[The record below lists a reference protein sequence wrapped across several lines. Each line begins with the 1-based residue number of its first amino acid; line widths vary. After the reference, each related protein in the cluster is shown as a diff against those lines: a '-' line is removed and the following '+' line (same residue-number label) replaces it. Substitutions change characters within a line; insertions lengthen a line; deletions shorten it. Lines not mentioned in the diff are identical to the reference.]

1 MPNVSDWAEAVP
13 MSGVREIFHMIAGRD
28 DILHLEIGQPD
39 FPTPSHIVEA
49 AVESARVGSGYTA
62 SAGMPSLREAIQDKL
77 ASVNGVEVSTDQI
90 IITQGGVQGCAA
102 LLSTVVKPGGEVLI
116 PDPTWPN
123 FEMLVR
129 LHGATPVH
137 YPLDPSASW
146 LPNVRQVESLI
157 TDRTELIILNTPAN
171 PTGSLFPDAMI
182 DEFIAMAK
190 LHDVPI
196 LSDEVYDELIFDGL
210 KPANAFARD
219 DEHVVALYSFSKT
232 YSMTGWRV
240 GYVVAP
246 EWLAPTLSRIQ
257 EPLVSCISTVT
268 QAAAEAAIRGPQE
281 VVGMMRD
288 TYQKRRDV
296 AIDILASGGFQIDP
310 PAGGFYLMVPL
321 EEGADSKQAAFNLID
336 HGVALSPGTA
346 YSKAATNYLRISLAS
361 SDYDLTHGMERVVE
375 WLKASNGGLET
386 VSAGSLTT

>member
-1 MPNVSDWAEAVP
+1 
-13 MSGVREIFHMIAGRD
+13 
-28 DILHLEIGQPD
+28 
-39 FPTPSHIVEA
+39 
-49 AVESARVGSGYTA
+49 
-62 SAGMPSLREAIQDKL
+62 
-77 ASVNGVEVSTDQI
+77 
-90 IITQGGVQGCAA
+90 
-102 LLSTVVKPGGEVLI
+102 
-116 PDPTWPN
+116 
-123 FEMLVR
+123 
-129 LHGATPVH
+129 
-137 YPLDPSASW
+137 
-146 LPNVRQVESLI
+146 
-157 TDRTELIILNTPAN
+157 
-171 PTGSLFPDAMI
+171 
-182 DEFIAMAK
+182 
-190 LHDVPI
+190 VPI

-296 AIDILASGGFQIDP
+296 AIDILASGGFQVDP

-375 WLKASNGGLET
+375 WLKASNGGLEM